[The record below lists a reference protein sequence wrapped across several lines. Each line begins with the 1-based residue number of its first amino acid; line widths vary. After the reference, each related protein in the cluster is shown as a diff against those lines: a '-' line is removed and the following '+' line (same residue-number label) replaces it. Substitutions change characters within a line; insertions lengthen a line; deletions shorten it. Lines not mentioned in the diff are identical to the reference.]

1 MRKTFKVLGFMFNF
15 FSPFV
20 IVYLNHAILVEGGTD
35 VDSLGLIVILFAVIG
50 LIRYIEHKI
59 KVYEIQDKNKMFLV
73 IWNGGKRIVF
83 AIGLWWLMITIEANV
98 DKLVLTLQLL
108 AVTFIVGLFFNVL
121 GNRKKKV

>member
-1 MRKTFKVLGFMFNF
+1 MRRFFKVLGFMFNF

-20 IVYLNHAILVEGGTD
+20 IVYLNHAVLVEGGTD

-73 IWNGGKRIVF
+73 MWNGSKRIVF

-108 AVTFIVGLFFNVL
+108 TVTFILGLFFNVL
-121 GNRKKKV
+121 GNRKKK

>member
-20 IVYLNHAILVEGGTD
+20 IVYLNHAVLVEGGTD

-73 IWNGGKRIVF
+73 VWNGGKRIVF

-108 AVTFIVGLFFNVL
+108 TVTFILGLFFNIL
-121 GNRKKKV
+121 GNRPKK